1 MDSVILKGYNMR
13 VPVRFTFDA
22 DKALE
27 AIIYVASRARTD
39 LYGTLKLLYVADKL
53 HLERYGRFM
62 FGEAYSAMEWGPVPS
77 NAYDIVKYVRGDRPH
92 CRIERAREA
101 FKMSG
106 NDFILFRDADLDELS
121 RTEVTCLD
129 EAIAE
134 HGKND
139 FAGFKRLTHD
149 AAWSAAWRGAS
160 KGSAP
165 IAVESIASQ
174 LLRAQELIQH
184 LSDPSPGED

>member
-1 MDSVILKGYNMR
+1 MVPIEYNAT
-13 VPVRFTFDA
+13 VPPQLTFDA

-27 AIIYVASRARTD
+27 AIIYVASRADTD

-53 HLERYGRFM
+53 HLQRYGRFM
-62 FGEAYSAMEWGPVPS
+62 FGDDYSAMEWGPVPS
-77 NAYDIVKYVRGDRPH
+77 NSYDIVKYVRGDRPH

-106 NDFILFRDADLDELS
+106 NDFILLRAPDLDELS
-121 RTEVTCLD
+121 KTEVSCLD

-134 HGKND
+134 QGRND
-139 FAGFKRLTHD
+139 FAGFKRITHD
-149 AAWSAAWRGAS
+149 AAWRAAWRAAT

-165 IAVESIASQ
+165 IAIESIASQ
-174 LLRAQELIQH
+174 LPRAQELIQH